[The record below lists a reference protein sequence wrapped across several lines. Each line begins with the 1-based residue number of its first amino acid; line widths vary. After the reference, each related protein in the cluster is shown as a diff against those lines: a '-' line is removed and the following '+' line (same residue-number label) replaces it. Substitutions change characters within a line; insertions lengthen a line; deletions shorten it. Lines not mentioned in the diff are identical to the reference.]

1 MSGPA
6 AGGFHGEAAD
16 TCIEGFGPDKCDV
29 TLAPPL
35 RWRGRTAADRLPGM
49 LKTVLIY
56 GFALAAGAFALQWV
70 EYQIW
75 ARTHAGT
82 VYIALIGSA
91 FLGLGIW
98 VGSRLFRREPSAD
111 GSVPNERAHA
121 SLGITERERQVLQL
135 LADGRSNKE
144 IAARLGLSPN
154 TVKTHVARLFE
165 KLRVARR
172 TEAILLARD
181 LGLVP

>member
-1 MSGPA
+1 
-6 AGGFHGEAAD
+6 
-16 TCIEGFGPDKCDV
+16 
-29 TLAPPL
+29 
-35 RWRGRTAADRLPGM
+35 M

-56 GFALAAGAFALQWV
+56 GFALAAGAVLLQWL

-75 ARTHAGT
+75 ARAHAGSIY
-82 VYIALIGSA
+82 VALIAAG

-98 VGSRLFRREPSAD
+98 VGRRLFRSEPRAS
-111 GSVPNERAHA
+111 GFTPNERAQA
-121 SLGITERERQVLQL
+121 SLGITDREREVLQL

-165 KLRVARR
+165 KLQVARR
-172 TEAILLARD
+172 TEAIQLARE

>member
-1 MSGPA
+1 
-6 AGGFHGEAAD
+6 
-16 TCIEGFGPDKCDV
+16 
-29 TLAPPL
+29 
-35 RWRGRTAADRLPGM
+35 M

-56 GFALAAGAFALQWV
+56 GFALAAGAVALQWL
-70 EYQIW
+70 EYRIW

-82 VYIALIGSA
+82 LYVALIAVA

-98 VGSRLFRREPSAD
+98 VGRRLFYREPRASEFT
-111 GSVPNERAHA
+111 PNERAQS
-121 SLGITERERQVLQL
+121 SLGITEREQQVLQL

-144 IAARLGLSPN
+144 IAAHLGLSPN

-172 TEAILLARD
+172 TEAILLARE

>member
-1 MSGPA
+1 
-6 AGGFHGEAAD
+6 
-16 TCIEGFGPDKCDV
+16 
-29 TLAPPL
+29 
-35 RWRGRTAADRLPGM
+35 M
-49 LKTVLIY
+49 LKTVLVY
-56 GFALAAGAFALQWV
+56 GFALAAGAVALQWL

-82 VYIALIGSA
+82 IYIALIGAA

-98 VGSRLFRREPSAD
+98 VGRVLYRREPRA
-111 GSVPNERAHA
+111 GEFTPNERAQT

-172 TEAILLARD
+172 TEAIQLARE
-181 LGLVP
+181 LGIVP

>member
-1 MSGPA
+1 M
-6 AGGFHGEAAD
+6 
-16 TCIEGFGPDKCDV
+16 
-29 TLAPPL
+29 L
-35 RWRGRTAADRLPGM
+35 R
-49 LKTVLIY
+49 TVLIY
-56 GFALAAGAFALQWV
+56 GFALAAGAVGLQWL

-75 ARTHAGT
+75 ARAHAGT
-82 VYIALIGSA
+82 IYVALIAAA

-98 VGSRLFRREPSAD
+98 VGAKLFGVRPRAPFT
-111 GSVPNERAHA
+111 PNERAQV
-121 SLGITERERQVLQL
+121 SLGITEREREVLRL

-144 IAARLGLSPN
+144 IARRLGLSPN

-172 TEAILLARD
+172 TQAILLARD

>member
-1 MSGPA
+1 MSHP
-6 AGGFHGEAAD
+6 
-16 TCIEGFGPDKCDV
+16 
-29 TLAPPL
+29 
-35 RWRGRTAADRLPGM
+35 RQPGM
-49 LKTVLIY
+49 LKTLLVY
-56 GFALAAGAFALQWV
+56 GFGLAAGAVALQWL
-70 EYQIW
+70 EYQIL

-82 VYIALIGSA
+82 IYLALVAAA

-98 VGSRLFRREPSAD
+98 VGRGLFRSEPRTGAFT
-111 GSVPNERAHA
+111 PNVRAQS
-121 SLGITERERQVLQL
+121 SLGITERERQVLLL

-144 IAARLGLSPN
+144 IAARLELSPN

-172 TEAILLARD
+172 TEAILLARE

>member
-1 MSGPA
+1 MSS
-6 AGGFHGEAAD
+6 EN
-16 TCIEGFGPDKCDV
+16 
-29 TLAPPL
+29 
-35 RWRGRTAADRLPGM
+35 RLPSV

-56 GFALAAGAFALQWV
+56 GFALAAGAIALQWL

-82 VYIALIGSA
+82 IYVALIAAA

-98 VGSRLFRREPSAD
+98 VGRRLFRSEPRASEFI
-111 GSVPNERAHA
+111 PNERAQS
-121 SLGITERERQVLQL
+121 SLGITEREWEVLQL

-165 KLRVARR
+165 KLRLARR
-172 TEAILLARD
+172 TEAIQLARE
-181 LGLVP
+181 LGHVP

>member
-1 MSGPA
+1 
-6 AGGFHGEAAD
+6 
-16 TCIEGFGPDKCDV
+16 
-29 TLAPPL
+29 
-35 RWRGRTAADRLPGM
+35 M
-49 LKTVLIY
+49 LKTVLTY
-56 GFALAAGAFALQWV
+56 GLALAAGAVALQWL

-75 ARTHAGT
+75 ARAHAGT
-82 VYIALIGSA
+82 IYVALIAAA
-91 FLGLGIW
+91 FMGLGIW
-98 VGSRLFRREPSAD
+98 VGARLFRKEPRAGD
-111 GSVPNERAHA
+111 FTPNARAQS
-121 SLGITERERQVLQL
+121 SLGITAREREVLQL

-172 TEAILLARD
+172 TEAISLARE

>member
-1 MSGPA
+1 MVPTSM
-6 AGGFHGEAAD
+6 
-16 TCIEGFGPDKCDV
+16 
-29 TLAPPL
+29 PL
-35 RWRGRTAADRLPGM
+35 WRGQPAGDRLPGM
-49 LKTVLIY
+49 LRTALIY
-56 GFALAAGAFALQWV
+56 GFALAVVAVLLQWL

-82 VYIALIGSA
+82 IYIALIAAA
-91 FLGLGIW
+91 FLVLGIW
-98 VGSRLFRREPSAD
+98 IGQRLFRREPPASQFV
-111 GSVPNERAHA
+111 SNVRAQS

-144 IAARLGLSPN
+144 IAARLRVSPN

-165 KLRVARR
+165 KLQVGRR
-172 TEAILLARD
+172 TEAIQLARE

>member
-1 MSGPA
+1 
-6 AGGFHGEAAD
+6 
-16 TCIEGFGPDKCDV
+16 
-29 TLAPPL
+29 
-35 RWRGRTAADRLPGM
+35 M
-49 LKTVLIY
+49 LKTVLVY
-56 GFALAAGAFALQWV
+56 GVALAAGAVALNWL

-82 VYIALIGSA
+82 VYIALVGAA

-98 VGSRLFRREPSAD
+98 VGRMLFRGEPRAT
-111 GSVPNERAHA
+111 GFMPNERAQA
-121 SLGITERERQVLQL
+121 SLGITEREREVLQL

-144 IAARLGLSPN
+144 IASRLGLSPN
-154 TVKTHVARLFE
+154 TVKTHVANLFE

-172 TEAILLARD
+172 TQALQLARE